1 MNLNNK
7 IIFITGGTGSF
18 GQAFIGHVLK
28 NFKPK
33 KIIVY
38 SRDEMKQ
45 YEMQKKYSN
54 KCMRYFIGDVR
65 DRDRLQT
72 ALSDGAD
79 LLIHAAALKIVP
91 TAEQDPLECIKT
103 NIYGAEN
110 VISASLNNNIKNVI
124 ALSTDKA
131 ANPINLYGAT
141 KLASD
146 KLFVSANNIKGSKKT
161 RFSIVRYGNVF
172 GSRGSVLPYF
182 LDLLKKNRSAC
193 LPLTHKNMTRF
204 FMEINDAVK
213 FVILSSKEMKGG
225 EIFIPKLKSFK
236 IVDLIKSLT
245 KNNFKVVGIRPG
257 EKMHEVMFSED
268 DSLNVLNF
276 KDYYKIVP
284 TIKFNELNINYLKS
298 SSGKNGKKLSKT
310 FEYNSLTN
318 NLFLNV
324 EEIKLLIKKYKHE

>member
-1 MNLNNK
+1 MNLNK
-7 IIFITGGTGSF
+7 KTIFITGGTGSF
-18 GQAFIGHVLK
+18 GQKFVSYILSK
-28 NFKPK
+28 FKPK
-33 KIIVY
+33 KIIIF

-45 YEMQKKYSN
+45 YEMQKIFPN
-54 KCMRYFIGDVR
+54 ACMRYFIGDVR
-65 DRDRLQT
+65 DRNRLQT

-110 VISASLNNNIKNVI
+110 VISASLENNIRNVI

-161 RFSIVRYGNVF
+161 KFSIVRYGNVF
-172 GSRGSVLPYF
+172 GSRGSVLPHF
-182 LDLLKKNRSAC
+182 LNLIKKNNSIS

-204 FMEINDAVK
+204 FMEIEDAVK
-213 FVILSSKEMKGG
+213 FVILASKEMKGG

-236 IVDLIKSLT
+236 VIDLIKSISQKPHKL
-245 KNNFKVVGIRPG
+245 VGIRPG

-268 DSLNVLNF
+268 DSLNVLDF
-276 KDYYKIVP
+276 KNYYKIIP
-284 TIKFNELNINYLKS
+284 TIKFNDLNINYTKS
-298 SSGKNGKKLSKT
+298 SSSKMGKKLAKM
-310 FEYNSLTN
+310 FEYNSYTN
-318 NLFLNV
+318 NHYLTID
-324 EEIKLLIKKYKHE
+324 EIKKYIKKYNNE

>member
-213 FVILSSKEMKGG
+213 FVILASKEMKGG

-245 KNNFKVVGIRPG
+245 KNKFKVVGIRPG

-298 SSGKNGKKLSKT
+298 SSGKNGKKLLKT
-310 FEYNSLTN
+310 FEYNSFTN
-318 NLFLNV
+318 NFFLNV
-324 EEIKLLIKKYKHE
+324 DEIKLLIKKYKHE

>member
-213 FVILSSKEMKGG
+213 FVILASKEMKGG

-245 KNNFKVVGIRPG
+245 KNKFKVVGIRPG

-284 TIKFNELNINYLKS
+284 TIKFNELNINYSKS

-310 FEYNSLTN
+310 FEYNSFTN
-318 NLFLNV
+318 NFFLNV
-324 EEIKLLIKKYKHE
+324 DEIKLLIKKYKHE